1 MKVFGIDVVKGS
13 VRSRTR
19 RPVYALVRME
29 DGDVTGE
36 GEVTQFRLLREISAE
51 EPDILAVDSLQEI
64 ARDQHELFAFLE
76 HLPPRTRLIQVTGGE
91 RPETLGKVAAR
102 YNISFDRFDPF
113 AEARAA
119 AKIASLGGG
128 AEVVAWENSCL
139 VVVSRN
145 RSLGKG
151 GWSQNRYVRKV
162 HGAVLREAR
171 EIEERLVQAGLRYEK
186 RESRA
191 FGGLSRVQFLVHA
204 PREEIPVSSRRGG
217 DVQVR
222 VSGQRLDRI
231 RFKPAGKGAGYLIVG
246 IDPGTTT
253 AVAAVDLE
261 GNLLHLSSGRQRSMA
276 DIVET
281 LYQAGKPLVVASDVS
296 VMPFSV
302 ERVRRA
308 FSAVPFT
315 PREDRTG
322 EEKQAL
328 TEGFSYGNLH
338 ERDAL
343 SAALDAY
350 RSYRNRFQSIL
361 KRVPPGFDLARV
373 KAGIIRGQ
381 SVEQILG
388 ELSPARAP
396 AGEKPPEPV
405 VPGRQDERVMV
416 LDGMVKRLRSLVAE
430 LQEEVKARE
439 TEISRYSE
447 RLDRERSR
455 SFLRMKRDAEIT
467 RRDAVIRDLR
477 HRLRRAERQV
487 KSLRGRLEREKEAEE
502 VRVEGSRLPLKIL
515 PSLTRDGVQALV
527 QEAGIAEGDLLY
539 VARSDGWGRSVVKD
553 LAGLGVTAV
562 LVGVSPPGR
571 PDPLLLDT
579 SREEEIPVLPV
590 PAGEVQMRGP
600 AGSVARDVVDRALA
614 NWEEDREKDRIER
627 EKAKVEYLFREYRT
641 EREKEVRKG
650 G

>member
-13 VRSRTR
+13 VRSRSR
-19 RPVYALVRME
+19 RPVYALVRMV
-29 DGDVTGE
+29 DGEPAGE
-36 GEVTQFRLLREISAE
+36 GEVTLFRLLKEIRAG
-51 EPDILAVDSLQEI
+51 EPEILAVDSLQEI
-64 ARDQHELFAFLE
+64 ARDQHDLFAFLE
-76 HLPPRTRLIQVTGGE
+76 HLPPKTRLVQVTGGE

-102 YNISFDRFDPF
+102 YNISFNRFDPY

-119 AKIASLGGG
+119 ARIASLGGG
-128 AEVVAWENSCL
+128 AEVVAYENSSS

-151 GWSQNRYVRKV
+151 GWSQNRYARKI

-171 EIEERLVQAGLRYEK
+171 EIEDRLLGAGLRFEK
-186 RESRA
+186 KESRA

-204 PREEIPVSSRRGG
+204 PREEVPVSSRRGG

-222 VSGQRLDRI
+222 VAGQKLDRI
-231 RFKPAGKGAGYLIVG
+231 RFKPAGKAAGYLIVG

-253 AVAAVDLE
+253 AVAAVDLD
-261 GNLLHLSSGRQRSMA
+261 GKVVHLSSGRERSMA
-276 DIVET
+276 DIVEA

-296 VMPFSV
+296 EMPFSV
-302 ERVRRA
+302 ERIRRA

-322 EEKQAL
+322 EEKMAL
-328 TEGFSYGNLH
+328 TAGFAYANLH

-343 SAALDAY
+343 SAALDAW
-350 RSYRNRFQSIL
+350 RSYRNRFQALL
-361 KRVPPGFDLARV
+361 KRVPPGVDLNRV

-381 SVEQILG
+381 SLEQILG

-396 AGEKPPEPV
+396 PEEKPPEPV
-405 VPGRQDERVMV
+405 PAGKQDDRVMI

-430 LQEEVKARE
+430 LQEEVRAGE
-439 TEISRYSE
+439 QEIGRYRE
-447 RLDRERSR
+447 RLDRERSKATQR
-455 SFLRMKRDAEIT
+455 ARRDAEILK
-467 RRDAVIRDLR
+467 RDAIIRDLR
-477 HRLRRAERQV
+477 HRLREGERLSR
-487 KSLRGRLEREKEAEE
+487 SLKKRLDREREAEE
-502 VRVEGSRLPLKIL
+502 VLVEGARLPLKVL

-527 QEAGIAEGDLLY
+527 QEAGIAGEDLLY

-553 LAGLGVTAV
+553 LAGLGVRAL
-562 LVGVSPPGR
+562 LVGTNPPPR
-571 PDPLLLDT
+571 VDPLLLDT
-579 SREEEIPVLPV
+579 SREEEIPVLPA
-590 PAGEVQMRGP
+590 PRGEVQVRGP
-600 AGSVARDVVDRALA
+600 AGSVPRELV
-614 NWEEDREKDRIER
+614 EEGLQAWVAAREK
-627 EKAKVEYLFREYRT
+627 EKTEKKKAMVEYLFREYKT

>member
-1 MKVFGIDVVKGS
+1 VKVFGIDVVKGS
-13 VRSRTR
+13 VRSRSR

-29 DGDVTGE
+29 DGEVLSE
-36 GEVTQFRLLREISAE
+36 GEVTRFRLLKEVSAE
-51 EPDILAVDSLQEI
+51 EPEILAVDSLQEI

-76 HLPPRTRLIQVTGGE
+76 HLPPKTRLVQVTGGE

-102 YNISFDRFDPF
+102 YNLSFNRFDPH

-119 AKIASLGGG
+119 ARIASLGGG
-128 AEVVAWENSCL
+128 AEVVAYENTCS

-162 HGAVLREAR
+162 HGAVLRHAR
-171 EIEERLVQAGLRYEK
+171 EIEERLARAGLRYEK
-186 RESRA
+186 KESRA

-204 PREEIPVSSRRGG
+204 PREEVPVSSRRGG

-222 VSGQRLDRI
+222 VTGRKLDRI
-231 RFKPAGKGAGYLIVG
+231 RFKPAGKAASYLIVG

-253 AVAAVDLE
+253 AVAAVDLD
-261 GNLLHLSSGRQRSMA
+261 GNLVHLSSGRERSMA
-276 DIVET
+276 EIVEA
-281 LYQAGKPLVVASDVS
+281 LYQVGKPLVVASDVS
-296 VMPFSV
+296 AMPFSV

-308 FSAVPFT
+308 FSAVPYT

-322 EEKQAL
+322 EEKMAI

-350 RSYRNRFQSIL
+350 RSYRKKFQSIG
-361 KRVPPGFDLARV
+361 KRVPPGFDLSRV

-381 SVEQILG
+381 SIEQILG
-388 ELSPARAP
+388 ELSPARPP

-405 VPGRQDERVMV
+405 VAGKQDERVMV
-416 LDGMVKRLRSLVAE
+416 LDGMVKRLRGLLAE
-430 LQEEVKARE
+430 LQEEVRAKENEIARY
-439 TEISRYSE
+439 RE
-447 RLDRERSR
+447 RLDRERSKVQ
-455 SFLRMKRDAEIT
+455 LRLRRDAEIT
-467 RRDAVIRDLR
+467 KRDAIIEDLK
-477 HRLRRAERQV
+477 HRFRQSERRVRSLKERLDRQ
-487 KSLRGRLEREKEAEE
+487 REAEE
-502 VRVEGSRLPLKIL
+502 VRLEGSRLPLKVL

-527 QEAGIAEGDLLY
+527 QETGIREGDLLY
-539 VARSDGWGRSVVKD
+539 AARSDGWGRSVLKD
-553 LAGLGVTAV
+553 LAGLGVKAL
-562 LVGVSPPGR
+562 LVGVAPSGR
-571 PDPLLLDT
+571 LDPLLLDV
-579 SREEEIPVLPV
+579 SREEEIPVLPA
-590 PAGEVQMRGP
+590 PGGSVQVRGP
-600 AGSVARDVVDRALA
+600 AGTAARDLVDGGLGAWA
-614 NWEEDREKDRIER
+614 EAR
-627 EKAKVEYLFREYRT
+627 EKARIEKEKARVEYLFKEYRT

>member
-1 MKVFGIDVVKGS
+1 VKVFGIDVVKGS
-13 VRSRTR
+13 VRSRSR
-19 RPVYALVRME
+19 RPVYALVRTA
-29 DGDVTGE
+29 DGEIEAE
-36 GEVTQFRLLREISAE
+36 GEVTLFRLLKEIAAG

-76 HLPPRTRLIQVTGGE
+76 HLPPRTRLVQVTGGE

-119 AKIASLGGG
+119 ARIASLGGG
-128 AEVVAWENSCL
+128 AEVVAYENTCS

-171 EIEERLVQAGLRYEK
+171 EIEERLLQAGLRFGK
-186 RESRA
+186 KESRA
-191 FGGLSRVQFLVHA
+191 FGGLSRVQFLVRA

-222 VSGQRLDRI
+222 VTGQKLDRI
-231 RFKPAGKGAGYLIVG
+231 RFKPAGKGAVPLIVG

-253 AVAAVDLE
+253 AVAAVDLD
-261 GNLLHLSSGRQRSMA
+261 GNLIHLSSGRERSMA
-276 DIVET
+276 EIVEI
-281 LYQAGKPLVVASDVS
+281 LYGAGKPLVLASDVS
-296 VMPFSV
+296 AMPFSV

-308 FSAVPFT
+308 FSAVAYT

-322 EEKQAL
+322 EEKMAI
-328 TEGFSYGNLH
+328 TAGYSYGNLH

-350 RSYRNRFQSIL
+350 RFYRQKFQSVM
-361 KRVPPGFDLARV
+361 KRVPPGFDLSRV

-381 SVEQILG
+381 SIERIVGDLA
-388 ELSPARAP
+388 PARPP
-396 AGEKPPEPV
+396 AAEKPPEPV
-405 VPGRQDERVMV
+405 PAGSRDDRVRV
-416 LDGMVKRLRSLVAE
+416 LDGMVKRLRGLVAE
-430 LQEEVKARE
+430 LQEEVRAKEAEVAR
-439 TEISRYSE
+439 SRE
-447 RLDRERSR
+447 RLDRERSKAY
-455 SFLRMKRDAEIT
+455 LRTRRDTEIAKRDATIL
-467 RRDAVIRDLR
+467 DLR
-477 HRLRRAERQV
+477 HRLRQAGREV
-487 KSLRGRLEREKEAEE
+487 KSLKRRLERQRESEE
-502 VRVEGSRLPLKIL
+502 LRLGGSRLPLKVL

-539 VARSDGWGRSVVKD
+539 VGRSDGWGRSVVKD
-553 LAGLGVTAV
+553 LAGLGVRAL
-562 LVGVSPPGR
+562 LVGVTPPAR
-571 PDPLLLDT
+571 PDPLLLDS
-579 SREEEIPVLPV
+579 SREEELPILPV
-590 PAGEVQMRGP
+590 PRESIQVRGP
-600 AGSVARDVVDRALA
+600 VGYAGRTLIDEGIAA
-614 NWEEDREKDRIER
+614 WTRELEMEKTER
-627 EKAKVEYLFREYRT
+627 KKAMVEYLFREYRT

>member
-1 MKVFGIDVVKGS
+1 VKVFGIDVVKGS
-13 VRSRTR
+13 VRSRSR
-19 RPVYALVRME
+19 RPVYALVRMV
-29 DGDVTGE
+29 DGEPVAE
-36 GEVTQFRLLREISAE
+36 GEVTRFRLLKEIAAE
-51 EPDILAVDSLQEI
+51 EPEILAVDSLQEI

-76 HLPPRTRLIQVTGGE
+76 HLPPKTRLVQVTGGE

-102 YNISFDRFDPF
+102 YNISFNRFDPY

-119 AKIASLGGG
+119 ARIASLGGG
-128 AEVVAWENSCL
+128 AEVIAYENTSS

-186 RESRA
+186 KESRA

-204 PREEIPVSSRRGG
+204 PREEVPVSSRRGG

-222 VSGQRLDRI
+222 VTGQKLDRI
-231 RFKPAGKGAGYLIVG
+231 RFKPAGRGASYLIVG

-253 AVAAVDLE
+253 AVAAVDLD
-261 GNLLHLSSGRQRSMA
+261 GNLVHLSSGRGRSMA

-281 LYQAGKPLVVASDVS
+281 LSRAGKPLVLASDVS
-296 VMPFSV
+296 EMPFSV
-302 ERVRRA
+302 ERIRRA

-322 EEKQAL
+322 EEKMAL

-350 RSYRNRFQSIL
+350 RSYRHRFQSIL
-361 KRVPPGFDLARV
+361 KRVPPGFDLSRV

-381 SVEQILG
+381 SIEQILG
-388 ELSPARAP
+388 EISPARKP
-396 AGEKPPEPV
+396 PEEKPPEPV
-405 VPGRQDERVMV
+405 AAGSRDDRVRV
-416 LDGMVKRLRSLVAE
+416 LDGMVKRLRALVAE

-439 TEISRYSE
+439 NEAARY
-447 RLDRERSR
+447 RDLLDRERSKAY
-455 SFLRMKRDAEIT
+455 LRVKREAEIAKRDAI
-467 RRDAVIRDLR
+467 IRDLR
-477 HRLRRAERQV
+477 HRLRQGERQV
-487 KSLRGRLEREKEAEE
+487 TSLKKRLDRQREAEE
-502 VRVEGSRLPLKIL
+502 VRMEGSRLPLKVL

-527 QEAGIAEGDLLY
+527 QEAGIGEGDILY
-539 VARSDGWGRSVVKD
+539 AARSDGWGRSVVKD
-553 LAGLGVTAV
+553 LGGLGVRAV
-562 LVGVSPPGR
+562 LVGVTPPAR
-571 PDPLLLDT
+571 IDPLLLDT
-579 SREEEIPVLPV
+579 SREEEIPVF
-590 PAGEVQMRGP
+590 PAPEGSLQVRGP
-600 AGSVARDVVDRALA
+600 VGSVARETVEEGLRAWGEA
-614 NWEEDREKDRIER
+614 REK
-627 EKAKVEYLFREYRT
+627 EKTEKKKAMVEYLFREYRT